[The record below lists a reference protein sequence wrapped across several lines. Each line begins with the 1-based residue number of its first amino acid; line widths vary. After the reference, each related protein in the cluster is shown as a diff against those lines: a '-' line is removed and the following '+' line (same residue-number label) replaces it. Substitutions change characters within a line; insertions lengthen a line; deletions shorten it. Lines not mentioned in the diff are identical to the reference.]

1 MSLPRLLL
9 FLGPAPTP
17 IVDAP
22 GYGGFRSD
30 ITGCE
35 LEMPGSV
42 RQVAL
47 NANCR
52 AHFGGASMISKGGG
66 LAYIGCHWVY

>member
-52 AHFGGASMISKGGG
+52 AHFRAS
-66 LAYIGCHWVY
+66 LASDATGFVDAFAWFRQ